1 MIPANEVAV
10 LAELYDR
17 FANALDPFSPDRDAA
32 EQRFYLKL
40 EELYIRHAPTVMFSE
55 FRREAVRQCKLFLKK
70 NR

>member
-32 EQRFYLKL
+32 EEKFYAKL
-40 EELYIRHAPTVMFSE
+40 EQLHRLHAPELAFNA
-55 FRREAVRQCKLFLKK
+55 FRCEAVRQCKLFLKK
-70 NR
+70 NS